1 MSDVVN
7 TVRLEQFQKKHK
19 EWVAWLHGDDPH
31 SIWKQITS
39 LLWDY
44 ALFQTINELCKEAAQ
59 NPAKDVGFN
68 VPVMRLLE
76 AGFAVTQVT
85 GIRRLTE
92 KQPKDSTKRVIALRA
107 LVDDI
112 RANRELLTR
121 EIYLACR
128 ELPFDPA
135 PAKQRFF
142 DGLVSSGEKFS
153 YVGVA
158 TTGPA
163 AWRDSELAH
172 ERFDTLS
179 EMSPASRSR
188 EDLVSSKWFDP
199 LNAKIKSCED
209 VCVFTDKFIAHAA
222 DPISRSAMTQTQTG
236 VTLNQLKACHQAI
249 IGVTGFVSG
258 HILQDSLC
266 ASVPVPQFDLLD
278 NLDKRW
284 IGDGGLEKARG
295 FWERHVDEIEKWSEV
310 SFLDS
315 LTT

>member
-44 ALFQTINELCKEAAQ
+44 VLFQTINELCKEAAQ

-76 AGFAVTQVT
+76 AGFAVTQVA
-85 GIRRLTE
+85 GIRRLVE
-92 KQPKDSTKRVIALRA
+92 KQWRDPAKRVISLRA
-107 LVDDI
+107 LVDDV
-112 RANRELLTR
+112 RTNRELLTR
-121 EIYLACR
+121 EVYLAYR

-135 PAKQRFF
+135 PAKQRFSN
-142 DGLVSSGEKFS
+142 GMASSGEKFS

-158 TTGPA
+158 TTGPE
-163 AWRDSELAH
+163 AWRDAELAH
-172 ERFDTLS
+172 ERFDKLS
-179 EMSPASRSR
+179 KISPASRSR
-188 EDLVSSKWFDP
+188 EDIVSPTWFD
-199 LNAKIKSCED
+199 LLDAKIKSCED

-222 DPISRSAMTQTQTG
+222 DPISRTALTQTQTG

-249 IGVTGFVSG
+249 IGVTGLVSG
-258 HILQDSLC
+258 HILQDSFS
-266 ASVPVPQFDLLD
+266 ASVPVPQFDVLE

-284 IGDGGLEKARG
+284 IGDGGLEKARD
-295 FWERHVDEIEKWSEV
+295 FWERHADEIEKWSEA

-315 LTT
+315 TTK